1 MKGGVAIIPV
11 GFRLDLVGVAAFC
24 RQMYVDLCGMTKK
37 PDSRQD
43 TVYSCPE
50 ILGVATSRLVGCFA
64 MGISARSSETAV
76 GPSNTS
82 HESGRETGRLGV
94 PKQSQMDGHRGSHSV
109 YRTVPSSLQGDP
121 PVGQHCKANNI
132 EPGVRE
138 ALFPARSLR

>member
-37 PDSRQD
+37 PDSLQD

-82 HESGRETGRLGV
+82 HESGRETWCAQAESDGW
-94 PKQSQMDGHRGSHSV
+94 SQRV
-109 YRTVPSSLQGDP
+109 TLCLQDCS
-121 PVGQHCKANNI
+121 Q
-132 EPGVRE
+132 
-138 ALFPARSLR
+138 